1 MHRKALGKGLEAL
14 IPTVNAATIEA
25 PRSGV
30 QEIAIER
37 VEPNPF
43 QPRTRFDEAALRELA
58 DSILA
63 TGVLQ
68 PILVR
73 RMGDDGSFQ
82 LVAGERRLRA
92 AQLAGVEQIPALVKE
107 VDDREML

>member
-1 MHRKALGKGLEAL
+1 M
-14 IPTVNAATIEA
+14 EA
-25 PRSGV
+25 PGIGV
-30 QEIAIER
+30 REIPIDQ

-43 QPRTRFDEAALRELA
+43 QPRTRFDESALRELA
-58 DSILA
+58 DSIAA

-73 RMGDDGSFQ
+73 RRAENDGYQ

-92 AQLAGVEQIPALVKE
+92 AQLAGIDRIPAVMKE
-107 VDDREML
+107 VD